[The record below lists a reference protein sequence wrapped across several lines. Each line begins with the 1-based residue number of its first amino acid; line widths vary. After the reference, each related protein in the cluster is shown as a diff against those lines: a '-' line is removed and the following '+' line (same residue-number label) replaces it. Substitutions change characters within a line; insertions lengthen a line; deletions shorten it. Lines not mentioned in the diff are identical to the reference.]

1 MKDRVAKPVRFFWQ
15 RRRNQRALAIALLAV
30 GAQAGCGREFYR
42 EWANSDVTEAI
53 FEKSRD
59 PRWRL
64 DQFSIDPP
72 ALSRFADP
80 YDPDRPP
87 APPDDFPTQSLSP
100 VPQWPDHR
108 LQMPVEGTG
117 YLKLLD
123 EGPRYTSPPP
133 VVSRKPVDMKEILRG
148 TPAGAAAAGAPEP
161 PPGGTSPFT
170 PGGSRPATPTTPLP
184 GAATPDV
191 PPMSQRNSGPNPAA
205 MSPTS
210 LAAHSAS
217 QPSSPSTTRPG
228 STPGSVAGKDDGIK
242 RVAMQDPA
250 RTMPAQTI
258 PINPLVPP
266 PRSSTTTGDPLQTPK
281 IPGDPNPTDDNLN
294 APENPRRDLSREE
307 NRAAEEK
314 ASDLA
319 GLFVP
324 ENVRFDEATQAGL
337 RTNSSPYILTMEKAF
352 QLAII
357 NSRTYQFQLENVY
370 VNALPVTLQRFS
382 FEPQFIAGLS
392 PTTGAGGFGS
402 PTLGALFPTQ
412 SPANSFLYNTRETGS
427 QVSALNF
434 GTVAGVGKLA
444 DNGTRVLAS
453 FANSLVFNFVGRNPA
468 QPTVRS
474 FLPIQALVPFL
485 RGGGRA
491 VTLEG
496 LTQAERSLLY
506 SIRLFAKFRQEF
518 VVATLIGGTILT
530 FGSNVTTGGF
540 TTGGNVDPTIGY
552 LNVVEDLQLVE
563 NNTKNVAVF
572 ERFSEVYKELI
583 NGEASGLSLLQLDQ
597 IRQQVQNARS
607 QLIQSRFNYRNDLD
621 QYKIQLGMPPDTPM
635 VIDRT
640 RTIRFKQIF
649 EEIDQW
655 SLSPRRELTD
665 LDEIVARLPKLENIV
680 VDGRSL
686 QDVFSAGDDQD
697 LESLLLIAERVAL
710 ENRLDLMNARAQLYD
725 SWRQIR
731 VSANALKGYLNVSV
745 TNQILTPPTTNN
757 PFGFLDQAKSFS
769 LVFNAELP
777 LVRVAERNNFR
788 LQLINYQRQRRTL
801 QATEDFLKYQLRN
814 EIRQL
819 EVYYRQY
826 IIAERNLVLTVRQ
839 KDQAFEQIIAP
850 PVGNAN
856 NTNAATQ
863 TLNLIQA
870 QSGVIGNE
878 NNLVTLWYN
887 YQTQRLQV
895 YRDLGIL
902 PFDEWEAFDELF
914 PKDGSGRTA
923 NVLAN
928 DGGNIAPARPGG
940 SGNERRD
947 PPGLGRP
954 IPVAPAAA
962 ANSGGR

>member
-1 MKDRVAKPVRFFWQ
+1 MKDRVAPPVKFFWQ
-15 RRRNQRALAIALLAV
+15 RRRNQRAMAVAVLAIGSQV
-30 GAQAGCGREFYR
+30 GCGREFYR
-42 EWANSDVTEAI
+42 EWANQDVSEAV

-72 ALSRFADP
+72 AMARFADP

-87 APPDDFPTQSLSP
+87 APPDDFPTQALSP

-123 EGPRYTSPPP
+123 DGPRYTSPPP
-133 VVSRKPVDMKEILRG
+133 VTPRKPVDVKEILRG
-148 TPAGAAAAGAPEP
+148 TPAGAAEP
-161 PPGGTSPFT
+161 PPTGTSPFS
-170 PGGSRPATPTTPLP
+170 PGGDRPTPTPAPLP
-184 GAATPDV
+184 GSATPDA
-191 PPMSQRNSGPNPAA
+191 PPMSQRNSGTNRAA

-210 LAAHSAS
+210 LAALSTP
-217 QPSSPSTTRPG
+217 QPSSSSPTRPG
-228 STPGSVAGKDDGIK
+228 PTPGPRVNKDDGIK
-242 RVAMQDPA
+242 RVALQDPA
-250 RTMPAQTI
+250 GPMPTQTV
-258 PINPLVPP
+258 PISPLTPP
-266 PRSSTTTGDPLQTPK
+266 PRSSTNVGDPIQTPK
-281 IPGDPNPTDDNLN
+281 IPGDPMPTDDNLN
-294 APENPRRDLSREE
+294 APENPRRDLTPGE

-314 ASDLA
+314 GSNLA

-324 ENVRFDEATQAGL
+324 ENVRFDEALQAGL
-337 RTNSSPYILTMEKAF
+337 RIGSKPYILTMEKAF
-352 QLAII
+352 QIAII

-370 VNALPVTLQRFS
+370 LNALPVTLQRFS
-382 FEPQFIAGLS
+382 FQPQFIAGLS
-392 PTTGAGGFGS
+392 PVTGAGGFGS
-402 PTLGALFPTQ
+402 TLLGPLFPAV
-412 SPANSFLYNTRETGS
+412 SPANSFLYNTRATGS
-427 QVSALNF
+427 QLSALNI

-444 DNGTRVLAS
+444 DNGARVLAS

-496 LTQAERSLLY
+496 LTQTERSLLY

-518 VVATLIGGTILT
+518 VVTTLTGGSITP
-530 FGSNVTTGGF
+530 FGASTTVGGF
-540 TTGGNVDPTIGY
+540 TTGGNVDPTTGY
-552 LNVVEDLQLVE
+552 LNVAEDVQIVE

-572 ERFSEVYKELI
+572 ERFAEVYKELI

-597 IRQQVQNARS
+597 IRQQVQGARS
-607 QLIQSRFNYRNDLD
+607 ALLQTRVTYRNDLD
-621 QYKIQLGMPPDTPM
+621 SYKIQLGMPPDVPL

-640 RTIRFKQIF
+640 RFIRFRQIF

-655 SLSPRRELTD
+655 STSPRRELTD
-665 LDEIVARLPKLENIV
+665 LDTIVARLPKLENLII
-680 VDGRSL
+680 DGRSC
-686 QDVFSAGDDQD
+686 QDVFSKGEDQD
-697 LESLLLIAERVAL
+697 LESLLLIAERIAL
-710 ENRLDLMNARAQLYD
+710 ENRLDLMNVRAQLYD

-731 VSANALKGYLNVSV
+731 VSANALKGVLNVNV

-757 PFGFLDQAKSFS
+757 PFGFLSQAKSFS
-769 LVFNAELP
+769 LVLNAELP

-788 LQLINYQRQRRTL
+788 AQLLNYQRQRRTL
-801 QATEDFLKYQLRN
+801 QNTEDFLKFQLRQ
-814 EIRQL
+814 EIRQMEL
-819 EVYYRQY
+819 LYQQY
-826 IIAERNLVLTVRQ
+826 LIAEKNLVLSVRQ

-850 PVGNAN
+850 PAGSGG

-863 TLNLIQA
+863 TINLISAQA
-870 QSGVIGNE
+870 GVITNE
-878 NNLVTLWYN
+878 NTLVALWYQ
-887 YQTQRLQV
+887 YQLFRLQV

-914 PKDGSGRTA
+914 PPNGSGRTA

-928 DGGNIAPARPGG
+928 DGGNIAPANPNGA
-940 SGNERRD
+940 NPERRD
-947 PPGLGRP
+947 PAGLGNP
-954 IPVAPAAA
+954 IPVTPAAA
-962 ANSGGR
+962 ANPRGR